1 MRRTIAY
8 ICLLLICF
16 VSGAKE
22 ITILPQFAVGDTLKY
37 RTTAQVIMYHEKD
50 SLFSTTKLLPE
61 IVVEDRNN
69 DGFVIKTTNRLESFH
84 IDCSDPESEGQLPDK
99 IEELNDFVASV
110 VLKIQLDADCRPD
123 SILNMDEVKDA
134 MLNAFVKMFAK
145 EQGID
150 VENSAEW
157 RMDTKN
163 LMTSAINMICTPR
176 HLIEEQFGNMPYFNF
191 IGIPLESGKI
201 PASMVLT
208 DELQAMCPGL
218 TDLKMEIRQ
227 LVNTVEL
234 NLAEEDGF
242 YVIRLRGKEGK
253 SEMESELLYAGGIL
267 NHGFL
272 SVKIQSDTERLI
284 SNFIIDAID

>member
-1 MRRTIAY
+1 
-8 ICLLLICF
+8 
-16 VSGAKE
+16 
-22 ITILPQFAVGDTLKY
+22 
-37 RTTAQVIMYHEKD
+37 MYHEKD

-99 IEELNDFVASV
+99 TEELNDFVASV
-110 VLKIQLDADCRPD
+110 VLKMQLDAGCRPD

-163 LMTSAINMICTPR
+163 LMTAAINMICTPR
-176 HLIEEQFGNMPYFNF
+176 HLIEEQFGNIPYFNF

-218 TDLKMEIRQ
+218 TDLEMEIRQ
-227 LVNTVEL
+227 LVNTIEL

>member
-22 ITILPQFAVGDTLKY
+22 ITILPQFAVGDTLRY
-37 RTTAQVIMYHEKD
+37 RTTAQVVMYHEKD
-50 SLFSTTKLLPE
+50 SLFSTIKLLPE

-99 IEELNDFVASV
+99 TEELNDFVASV

-157 RMDTKN
+157 RMDTNN
-163 LMTSAINMICTPR
+163 LMTAAINMICTPR
-176 HLIEEQFGNMPYFNF
+176 HLIEEQFGNIPYFNF

-227 LVNTVEL
+227 LVNTIEL

>member
-1 MRRTIAY
+1 
-8 ICLLLICF
+8 
-16 VSGAKE
+16 
-22 ITILPQFAVGDTLKY
+22 
-37 RTTAQVIMYHEKD
+37 MYHEKD
-50 SLFSTTKLLPE
+50 SLFSTIKLLPE

-84 IDCSDPESEGQLPDK
+84 IDCSDPESEGRLPDK

-110 VLKIQLDADCRPD
+110 VLKIQLDAGCRPD

-163 LMTSAINMICTPR
+163 LMTAAINMICTPR
-176 HLIEEQFGNMPYFNF
+176 HLIEEQFGNIPYFSF

-218 TDLKMEIRQ
+218 TDLEMEIIQ
-227 LVNTVEL
+227 LVNTIEL